1 MQERIYP
8 LVDDLVCVECGR
20 EWVGPV
26 ERWRVYLTE
35 DDPPVLVTYCPVC
48 AEREFG

>member
-1 MQERIYP
+1 MAEPMHP

-20 EWVGPV
+20 GWVGPV
-26 ERWRVYLTE
+26 ERWRVYVTE
-35 DDPPVLVTYCPVC
+35 DDPPELVTYCPAC

>member
-1 MQERIYP
+1 MAEPIHP
-8 LVDDLVCVECGR
+8 LVEDLVCIECGR

-26 ERWRVYLTE
+26 ERYRVYLTE
-35 DDPPVLVTYCPVC
+35 DDPPERVAHCPAC